1 MSSRELAS
9 DLIFDRFVDRDM
21 YMRYAGG
28 GVGHYKVKI
37 SDTRSTESSVPEEE
51 LEDFDVPRTETSDDS
66 ENGSSDADSGD
77 EGDGADNDEGEDLPE
92 DGEGGFVDAEDEEG
106 YAPL

>member
-1 MSSRELAS
+1 MFSRELAS

-28 GVGHYKVKI
+28 GVGHYKV
-37 SDTRSTESSVPEEE
+37 
-51 LEDFDVPRTETSDDS
+51 
-66 ENGSSDADSGD
+66 NGSSDADSGD
-77 EGDGADNDEGEDLPE
+77 DGDGADDDEGEDLPE